1 MRLSRSRARRAAY
14 LLAVPILIAVA
25 AACSD
30 PLSTVDPASDNTD
43 RINGVYIFI
52 FWLAGFVFVAI
63 LGIVLVL
70 SIVFRERPGR
80 EAKQFHGN
88 TRLEIVWTLIPV
100 LIVTAIAVPTFGVIL
115 DNTGDPPP
123 GSLTIEA
130 TGHQWW
136 FEFEYPEYGFTTANE
151 LHVPV
156 GRSIAVN
163 LFSDDVIHSFWSP
176 KLFGKVDMVPGHG
189 NNLFFTPDLSAA
201 RAEPYLGQCVEFCG
215 TSHANMR
222 FRVFVDTQADF
233 DAWVAAQ
240 QAEAVTDAAVAAGAE
255 VFATSACIG
264 CHTVEGVSAGVI
276 GPNLS
281 HIGARSTIAAGIM
294 DNNEANLRR
303 WISNPPEVKPG
314 AKMPA
319 FEGLL
324 SDDQIGE
331 LAAYLLSLK

>member
-1 MRLSRSRARRAAY
+1 MSRSRARRVAL
-14 LLAVPILIAVA
+14 LLAVPILIGL
-25 AACSD
+25 AACAA
-30 PLSTVDPASDNTD
+30 PQTTFEPASDTTESID
-43 RINGVYIFI
+43 GVYRFI
-52 FWLAGFVFVAI
+52 FWLAGVVFVVI
-63 LGIVLVL
+63 LGVVLAF
-70 SIVFRERPGR
+70 SIIFRERPGR

-100 LIVTAIAVPTFGVIL
+100 LIVVAIAVPTFKVIV
-115 DNTGDPPP
+115 DTTGDPPE
-123 GSLTIEA
+123 GSLIIEA
-130 TGHQWW
+130 TGQQWW
-136 FEFEYPEYGFTTANE
+136 FEFEYPEFGFTTANE
-151 LHVPV
+151 MHVPV
-156 GRSIAVN
+156 GRSISVN
-163 LFSDDVIHSFWSP
+163 LFSNDVIHSFWAP
-176 KLFGKVDMVPGHG
+176 QLFGKVDMVPGHG
-189 NNLFFTPDLSAA
+189 NNLFFTPNTA

-222 FRVFVDTQADF
+222 FRVFVDTQEDF

-240 QAEAVTDAAVAAGAE
+240 QAEAATDAAVAAGAE

-264 CHTVEGVSAGVI
+264 CHTIQGVSAGVI

-303 WISNPPEVKPG
+303 WISDPDEAKPG

-319 FEGLL
+319 FEALL
-324 SDDQIGE
+324 SEQQIGD